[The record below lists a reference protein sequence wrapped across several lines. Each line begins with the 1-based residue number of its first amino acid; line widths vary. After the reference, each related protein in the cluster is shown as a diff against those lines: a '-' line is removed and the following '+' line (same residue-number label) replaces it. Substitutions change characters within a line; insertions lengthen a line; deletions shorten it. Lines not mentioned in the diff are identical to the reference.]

1 MPFKSKIVEK
11 NLPLFFKL
19 KSNEIKKI
27 FDKQKNKMFLYHKDN
42 DNVLFKEYHKY
53 NDNLKKHEKFNEI
66 TFKIFN
72 NHFDFD
78 IEGTIDKIIK
88 ENKKYIE
95 SYFVEGRFLFYEDY
109 MGIDNIICNI
119 KFKDVLIENL
129 TINLKKNFFTLNF
142 SGNDKDL
149 DLKNKVRM
157 CSDKHD
163 LFFYYLR
170 LLIKKEDSIKE
181 FLFNINENSE
191 IEPILK
197 ISNLIQNKDALDLI
211 KILNYD

>member
-1 MPFKSKIVEK
+1 MTFKSKIIEK
-11 NLPLFFKL
+11 NFPLFFKE
-19 KSNEIKKI
+19 KSNEIKTI
-27 FDKQKNKMFLYHKDN
+27 FDKQKNKMFLYNKDN
-42 DNVLFKEYHKY
+42 DNILIKQYNKY
-53 NDNLKKHEKFNEI
+53 NYSLKKNENFNEI
-66 TFKIFN
+66 NFKIFN

-78 IEGTIDKIIK
+78 IEDTIDKTIK

-95 SYFVEGRFLFYEDY
+95 SYFVEGRLLFYEDY
-109 MGIDNIICNI
+109 MGIDNINCHI
-119 KFKDVLIENL
+119 KFKDVLIDNL
-129 TINLKKNFFTLNF
+129 NINLKKNFFTLNF
-142 SGNDKDL
+142 SDDTSEVE
-149 DLKNKVRM
+149 LKNKVRM

-181 FLFNINENSE
+181 FLVNINENSE